1 MIEQKKSQPHI
12 LIIENREKMNISGVI
27 DVDSFDDE
35 TVVLIT
41 EKGRLT
47 IKGAS
52 LKVNS
57 FAVETGD
64 LQLQGNIMAL
74 GYLEGEPKKNVFG
87 RLFG

>member
-1 MIEQKKSQPHI
+1 MTEQKNINPHI
-12 LIIENREKMNISGVI
+12 LIIENRDKMSVSGVI

-35 TVVLIT
+35 TVVLLT

-64 LQLQGNIMAL
+64 LNLSGKIMAL
-74 GYLEGEPKKNVFG
+74 GYLEDEPKKKLLG